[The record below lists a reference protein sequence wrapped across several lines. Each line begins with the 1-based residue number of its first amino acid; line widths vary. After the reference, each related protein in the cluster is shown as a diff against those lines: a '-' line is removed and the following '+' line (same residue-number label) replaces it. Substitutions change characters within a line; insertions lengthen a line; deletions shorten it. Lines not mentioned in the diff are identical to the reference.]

1 MESQENSTK
10 EQLIEQYF
18 EQKSKTT
25 PPSEKSKQKTVRTAN
40 TVLTYVINAIFLSTY
55 VIIALI
61 GGTVISGIV
70 NAKEM
75 LSILGYNFDSPEE
88 NSGILEALK
97 NSGDTVF
104 SVDLPTLYEN
114 RYEIMLLYI
123 LVPFLILVVVHVLI
137 LVVKRYIFSELLPP
151 IEVVAS

>member
-10 EQLIEQYF
+10 EYFIEQYF
-18 EQKSKTT
+18 EQKSKTVS
-25 PPSEKSKQKTVRTAN
+25 PSEKSKQKTVRTVN

-55 VIIALI
+55 VIIVFI
-61 GGTVISGIV
+61 GVTVISGIV

-137 LVVKRYIFSELLPP
+137 LVVKRYIFTKFFDY
-151 IEVVAS
+151 

>member
-18 EQKSKTT
+18 EQKRKTT
-25 PPSEKSKQKTVRTAN
+25 PPSEKSKQKTVRTIN

-114 RYEIMLLYI
+114 RYEIISLYI
-123 LVPFLILVVVHVLI
+123 LVPFVVFVVVHVLI
-137 LVVKRYIFSELLPP
+137 LVVKRYIFTKFFDC
-151 IEVVAS
+151 

>member
-1 MESQENSTK
+1 MEHQENSTK
-10 EQLIEQYF
+10 EYFIEQYF

-40 TVLTYVINAIFLSTY
+40 TALTYVINAIFLSTY
-55 VIIALI
+55 VIIVFI
-61 GGTVISGIV
+61 GVTVISGIV

-88 NSGILEALK
+88 NSGILQSLK

-123 LVPFLILVVVHVLI
+123 LVPFLVLVVVHVLI
-137 LVVKRYIFSELLPP
+137 LVVKRSIFTKFFDN
-151 IEVVAS
+151 